1 MVAHMFA
8 MKQNPI
14 FKIQN
19 AKNRVQRSFTGI
31 IIKMK
36 KKFIDAGN

>member
-19 AKNRVQRSFTGI
+19 AKNRVQRCFAGI
-31 IIKMK
+31 ELKVQE
-36 KKFIDAGN
+36 KFIDAGN